1 MSVSSQLVPL
11 RVTISPSNSHYIYF
25 PAEKDHNGR
34 DVRRLIIFRESKVEY
49 VNADQVKPQDSEKF
63 KCYIKV
69 GTKSKD
75 FINESTKEGKYL
87 SEKHN
92 PKNKMNRVMDVWA
105 SKGWV
110 FDADGRPLPSSLPA
124 PSEQSRTN
132 TDAPKDPKEKKKLF
146 GNTLPPLTKEQI
158 AKWEAS
164 GKAKDSTSI
173 SSNLPTSSKPTN
185 DNRKRKDK
193 KAGPFLVSDSE
204 SDVDSS
210 LVSQKPTYPK
220 SAVDSKTKK
229 VKAEERTA
237 QGKQPIRNEASNKAG
252 DSRRVPN
259 PLSTSSKPMD
269 ASTSRR
275 GHSEVLDSDS
285 DESLFVSQI
294 KPTHSKSAADDQKR
308 KAPRNPLAKKLFPSD
323 EEDNS
328 ASLESRPKSKATGGK
343 TIEPPKPAKKTTTNP
358 DLAGDKSKRRE
369 GGGRPKPESVRAT
382 EESSRGTAKRRD
394 DRSLSRSR
402 PAKKPEFQQQGE
414 DSSRT
419 SSGPPKKAAVRQGV
433 AVRKAST
440 STGKSSSS
448 RTRTGNELAPNTG
461 VYYKSKGEYTSG
473 RKTWSD
479 EEIDP
484 NRPPTEKELQDM
496 ELEDAEKMWKKKH
509 GTVL

>member
-34 DVRRLIIFRESKVEY
+34 DVRRLIIFRELKVEY
-49 VNADQVKPQDSEKF
+49 VNADQVKPQDSEKV

-124 PSEQSRTN
+124 PSEQSRAK
-132 TDAPKDPKEKKKLF
+132 TDASKDPKEKKKLF
-146 GNTLPPLTKEQI
+146 
-158 AKWEAS
+158 
-164 GKAKDSTSI
+164 
-173 SSNLPTSSKPTN
+173 
-185 DNRKRKDK
+185 
-193 KAGPFLVSDSE
+193 
-204 SDVDSS
+204 
-210 LVSQKPTYPK
+210 
-220 SAVDSKTKK
+220 DSKTKK

-237 QGKQPIRNEASNKAG
+237 QGKQPIRNEVSNKAG

-285 DESLFVSQI
+285 DESLFVSQR
-294 KPTHSKSAADDQKR
+294 KPTHSKSAAGDQTR
-308 KAPRNPLAKKLFPSD
+308 KASRNPLAKKLFPSD

-328 ASLESRPKSKATGGK
+328 ASLESRPKPKATGGK
-343 TIEPPKPAKKTTTNP
+343 TIEPPKPAKKTTTNS

-382 EESSRGTAKRRD
+382 DASSRGTAKRRD
-394 DRSLSRSR
+394 DRSISRSR

-419 SSGPPKKAAVRQGV
+419 SSGPPQKAAVRQGL
-433 AVRKAST
+433 AVSKQST

-461 VYYKSKGEYTSG
+461 VYYKSKGKYTSG

-496 ELEDAEKMWKKKH
+496 ELEDAEKMWKKEAWNNALVKSSSDYIE
-509 GTVL
+509 TNRRDKNRRSWWENR